1 MESNDAQKS
10 PKRRYNF
17 RKKTK
22 RDRKKNYKVG
32 LPNDDSDSDSDWV
45 PQSKKIEDESDSE
58 TDIDENDTA
67 EEKDAFEEDEE
78 DEEDEE
84 EFVERDEEEMNTRE
98 LQRFIQKIFPSK
110 SGQERL
116 EQLEK
121 LDTMVQKQKSKKKN
135 KGHKTGKMRSKHKA
149 SKNKKNKNKKKK
161 KKKKLETDDEE
172 KREIKNIHKQIEDN
186 LFREEEEIDEAEL
199 AEMIGMQNMK
209 FNIIFTVGGE
219 NGGLEFED
227 EEESST
233 SSDEDDN
240 NNNTKTEKFSKNEK
254 VNIKLRDWDQY
265 YSGTIK
271 KERKNGNYDITLDD
285 ESYDTQRDIHPK
297 FLKSITKE
305 EKFNTLIKEMEALTK
320 TRKKG
325 KKAMMEHLGA
335 LSKAAADKNEK
346 EQKEKDKKEQT
357 KNVGKLR
364 KLLREKNVMND
375 FKYFA
380 KMPLASQKLVLT
392 KLKEVND
399 YYSVEKPYRISLLE
413 STIPVAFKSQA
424 LKKINVLSY
433 MDPGSGEYYKIKQ
446 WVDTFMSIPFGKQQ
460 RLPIQ
465 LSDGKEKC
473 GEFMENAKKILDDCV
488 YGLDDAKMQIL
499 QYIGQWISNP
509 STTGTAIAIK
519 GPPGTGKT
527 TLIKEGI
534 SKILARPFAFLA
546 LGGATDSSFLEGH
559 SYTYE
564 GSMWGKVVDILIQ
577 SKCMNP
583 VIFMDELDK
592 ISDTP
597 KGEEITGIL
606 THLTDTTQNDKFHDK
621 YFANVDFDLSKI
633 LFIFS
638 YNDEKK
644 VNPILKDRMYRIHTD
659 GYKNDQKIIIAK
671 KYLIPKI
678 EKNINFEKDNIIIPD
693 DTLTYIMQNYTE
705 EEKGVRNLKRCL
717 EIIYTKINLYRL
729 MKPDSTLFDKET
741 CLTVKFPFT
750 ITNQIVGK
758 LIKKGD
764 DNSMP
769 FGMYM

>member
-1 MESNDAQKS
+1 MGKHENNEGDKS
-10 PKRRYNF
+10 PKKGYNF
-17 RKKTK
+17 RKRTR
-22 RDRKKNYKVG
+22 RDRQKNYKINS
-32 LPNDDSDSDSDWV
+32 PHSDSDSDDSDSDWIPMKKNGDGDDETNLCEYLTEDDSSV
-45 PQSKKIEDESDSE
+45 ENAESKIDSEEKNEDEME
-58 TDIDENDTA
+58 TI
-67 EEKDAFEEDEE
+67 
-78 DEEDEE
+78 
-84 EFVERDEEEMNTRE
+84 E

-110 SGQERL
+110 SGQDRL

-121 LDTMVQKQKSKKKN
+121 LDKMVQKQKQ
-135 KGHKTGKMRSKHKA
+135 
-149 SKNKKNKNKKKK
+149 NKKPKKSRSLNARSQQKNSKKKK
-161 KKKKLETDDEE
+161 KKKKKKKHNVE
-172 KREIKNIHKQIEDN
+172 EIKNIQQHIEDE
-186 LFREEEEIDEAEL
+186 LLREEEEIDDAEL
-199 AEMIGMQNMK
+199 EEMMKMQNMK

-219 NGGLEFED
+219 GVYED
-227 EEESST
+227 EDEAET
-233 SSDEDDN
+233 SSDEEGD
-240 NNNTKTEKFSKNEK
+240 KKQEKFTKGEK
-254 VNIKLRDWDQY
+254 ISMKLTDWDQFY
-265 YSGTIK
+265 TGEIK
-271 KERKNGNYDITLDD
+271 KVHKNGNYDIILDD
-285 ESYDTQRDIHPK
+285 DSYDTQKDIRPK
-297 FLKSITKE
+297 FIKSISKE
-305 EKFNTLIKEMEALTK
+305 ETFNALIQEMEELSK
-320 TRKKG
+320 MKQKKG
-325 KKAMMEHLGA
+325 NTAMMEHLKV
-335 LSKAAADKNEK
+335 LSQAAEKKKKNEK
-346 EQKEKDKKEQT
+346 QVRDKEEQT

-380 KMPLASQKLVLT
+380 KMPLDTQKNVLS

-399 YYSVEKPYRISLLE
+399 YYSIEKPYRISLLE
-413 STIPVAFKSQA
+413 SDIPVSFKSQA

-446 WVDTFMSIPFGKQQ
+446 WVDTFMSIPFGKHQT
-460 RLPIQ
+460 LPIQ

-473 GEFMENAKKILDDCV
+473 GEFMENAKKILDECV
-488 YGLDDAKMQIL
+488 YGLEDAKMQIL

-509 STTGTAIAIK
+509 NTTGTAIAIK

-534 SKILARPFAFLA
+534 SKILSRPFAFLA

-564 GSMWGKVVDILIQ
+564 GSMWGKIVDILIQ
-577 SKCMNP
+577 SKYMNP

-621 YFANVDFDLSKI
+621 YFANVDFNLSKA

-638 YNDEKK
+638 YNDENKI
-644 VNPILKDRMYRIHTD
+644 NPILKDRMYRIHTD
-659 GYKNDQKIIIAK
+659 GYKNDQKLIIAK

-678 EKNINFEKDNIIIPD
+678 EKNINFDAGNIIIPD

-729 MKPDSTLFDKET
+729 MKPNSSLFNKEDSLVVE
-741 CLTVKFPFT
+741 FPFT

-758 LIKKGD
+758 LIKKGK
-764 DNSMP
+764 DNSTP
-769 FGMYM
+769 FGMYL